1 MAVLND
7 PGDPY
12 NPASPSDVEQRT
24 NDPGDPYASA
34 EPEAQAQAQAQD
46 DGGAFEYVDNIV
58 RAIADGVTLGYSDEI
73 AAGLTSLFTGQDRD
87 EVFARENQ
95 RTKEFREENPL
106 TTLGANIAGAVLP
119 ASAISK
125 GIAALTT
132 GVGRLGRA
140 AAQTGAAVVEGGVAG
155 AGTADPG
162 NRATGAAFGA
172 ATGGALGAA
181 GQGVSNVAGRIA
193 EPLLAKVPAI
203 RDRIADQYLER
214 FAGTNQKLA
223 DVPAA
228 MRELGDQATPMD
240 VSPGLNQLGRVIT
253 TKPGPTQD
261 AAIDLLDARRAV
273 QGDRIL
279 GTMQQQVPDGARNL
293 IPNVETSPAFRE
305 SLKANF
311 KPNAA
316 LVREFK
322 KPAVREA
329 YEKARIN
336 LLNIDPD
343 NKTPDYNTLM
353 SLLDPPA
360 GTTDRV
366 VGVSYEVL
374 HRVKK
379 NLDTINKKRNPL
391 TGKLESDDLNP
402 EVDVILDRARR
413 TFAKQLKSQNP
424 KYAKL
429 LDDIGT
435 TKSYDRARANGLN
448 FFKNLKL
455 EKLQAANVGLR
466 DEAERRVY
474 QQGVV
479 DAISERFAPNIAAGQ
494 DVSTAIL
501 RLKPQ
506 LEVVFGKAKAA
517 KIIKEAQ
524 AQRKMMRE
532 GNRIMGGSQ
541 TQPRQAAQEMFDAGP
556 EAIIGPG
563 TSRASMLD
571 RLIRLGL
578 PVGPSRAVGERIGQ
592 RLLSQSPDE
601 LERVAARRAN
611 TGFTPLSGD
620 VAEVIR
626 DLGLSTAPFL
636 TPFLFPQTRL
646 EERRDG
652 LLR

>member
-1 MAVLND
+1 MSVEND
-7 PGDPY
+7 PGDPFAVSSSTR
-12 NPASPSDVEQRT
+12 ASEPTS
-24 NDPGDPYASA
+24 DPGDPFVRRRADNTA
-34 EPEAQAQAQAQD
+34 KTED

-58 RAIADGVTLGYSDEI
+58 RAIADGITLGYSDEI
-73 AAGLTSLFTGQDRD
+73 AAGLTSLFTGQDRE

-140 AAQTGAAVVEGGVAG
+140 AAQTGGATVEGAVAG

-162 NRATGAAFGA
+162 NRGEGAVLGGIA
-172 ATGGALGAA
+172 GGALGAA
-181 GQGVSNVAGRIA
+181 GQGVSNVAGRVA

-214 FAGTNQKLA
+214 FAGTDQKLA

-279 GTMQQQVPDGARNL
+279 SKLQDQVPSAGRAVMPD
-293 IPNVETSPAFRE
+293 VEVSPAFRK
-305 SLKANF
+305 SLQKSF

-316 LVREFK
+316 LVKEFR
-322 KPAVREA
+322 KPAVRAA
-329 YEKARIN
+329 YEKARTN

-343 NKTPDYNTLM
+343 NTTLAYDDLIN
-353 SLLDPPA
+353 LLDPPA
-360 GTTDRV
+360 GSTERV
-366 VGVSYEVL
+366 VGISYEVL

-379 NLDTINKKRNPL
+379 ELDAINRKRSDV
-391 TGKLESDDLNP
+391 TGRLQPEDPNP
-402 EVDVILDRARR
+402 EVDVILDQARKKF
-413 TFAKQLKSQNP
+413 TDQLKGQNP
-424 KYAKL
+424 QYAKL
-429 LDDIGT
+429 LGDIAEK
-435 TKSYDRARANGLN
+435 KSYDRARANGRKFITSSVDKLKEAN
-448 FFKNLKL
+448 KGLKN
-455 EKLQAANVGLR
+455 QM
-466 DEAERRVY
+466 ERRAY

-479 DAISERFAPNIAAGQ
+479 DAVSENFAGRIANEQDISSGI
-494 DVSTAIL
+494 I
-501 RLKPQ
+501 RLQPK
-506 LEVVFGKAKAA
+506 LEVVFGKNKAA
-517 KIIKEAQ
+517 AIIKEAK
-524 AQRKMMRE
+524 AQKKMMRE

-556 EAIIGPG
+556 EAIIGAG
-563 TSRASMLD
+563 TTRATMID
-571 RLIRLGL
+571 RALRLGL
-578 PVGPSRAVGERIGQ
+578 PVGPSRAVSERIGQ

-636 TPFLFPQTRL
+636 TPFYFPQTRL

>member
-1 MAVLND
+1 MSVEND
-7 PGDPY
+7 PGDPFAVSSSTR
-12 NPASPSDVEQRT
+12 ASEPTS
-24 NDPGDPYASA
+24 DPGDPFVRRRADNTA
-34 EPEAQAQAQAQD
+34 KTED

-58 RAIADGVTLGYSDEI
+58 RAIADGITLGYSDEI
-73 AAGLTSLFTGQDRD
+73 AAGLTSLFTGQDRE

-140 AAQTGAAVVEGGVAG
+140 AAQTGGATVEGAVAG

-162 NRATGAAFGA
+162 NRGEGAVLGGIA
-172 ATGGALGAA
+172 GGALGAA
-181 GQGVSNVAGRIA
+181 GQGVSNVAGRVA

-214 FAGTNQKLA
+214 FAGTDQKLA

-279 GTMQQQVPDGARNL
+279 SKLQDQVPSAGRAIMPD
-293 IPNVETSPAFRE
+293 VEVSPAFRK
-305 SLKANF
+305 SLQKSF

-316 LVREFK
+316 LVKEFR
-322 KPAVREA
+322 KPAVRAA
-329 YEKARIN
+329 YEKARTN

-343 NKTPDYNTLM
+343 NTTLAYDDLIN
-353 SLLDPPA
+353 LLDPPA
-360 GTTDRV
+360 GSTERV
-366 VGVSYEVL
+366 VGISYEVL

-379 NLDTINKKRNPL
+379 ELDAINRKRSDV
-391 TGKLESDDLNP
+391 TGRLQPEDPNP
-402 EVDVILDRARR
+402 EVDVILDQARKKF
-413 TFAKQLKSQNP
+413 TDQLKGQNP
-424 KYAKL
+424 QYAKL
-429 LDDIGT
+429 LGDIAEK
-435 TKSYDRARANGLN
+435 KSYDRARANGRKFITSSVDKLKEAN
-448 FFKNLKL
+448 KGLKN
-455 EKLQAANVGLR
+455 QM
-466 DEAERRVY
+466 ERRAY

-479 DAISERFAPNIAAGQ
+479 DAVSENFAGRIANEQDISSGI
-494 DVSTAIL
+494 I
-501 RLKPQ
+501 RLQPK
-506 LEVVFGKAKAA
+506 LEVVFGKNKAA
-517 KIIKEAQ
+517 AIIKEAK
-524 AQRKMMRE
+524 AQKKMMRE

-556 EAIIGPG
+556 EAIIGAG
-563 TSRASMLD
+563 TTRATMID
-571 RLIRLGL
+571 RALRLGL
-578 PVGPSRAVGERIGQ
+578 PVGPSRAVSERIGQ

-636 TPFLFPQTRL
+636 TPFYFPQTRL